1 MSHEA
6 APSPVRTWL
15 STLPALLVLLLAV
28 AQGTSEVVQA
38 RMLAVGEQTWPG
50 YSEIR
55 YDPKPPECDVDKIGA
70 DAKPKSADDAML
82 DDMFATPPAGGPAPD
97 GAAPAAPTPDAA
109 APPPADAVPPAIQPP
124 SPTAPVATDGTAGTP
139 AAAPPKG
146 ADDALLDDMFG
157 GAAATGPNTEAI
169 AAAKAAC
176 AAEHKRYDELQAMI
190 TPSLKAFRVMETTLS
205 AVTSVGRQSFEGW
218 LVLLIAICAA
228 TASALQGH
236 IGLRNVV
243 TVMDSRA
250 SNLAQLVVNVLVA
263 YSCVA
268 RYNLLV
274 DSGLDQGS
282 PTLALVWAAG
292 FIAMAGINAAL
303 IARPDPS
310 LKQGGSISHA
320 LLAVPLYCS
329 MGFFA
334 SVWFLG
340 FESYPAGVANYLDKI
355 TGQAGIYLQVGL
367 YVWAGMMLKRTR
379 VAHYL
384 FDAIRPW
391 GLAPELL
398 AVVVLI
404 LSAVP
409 TAYSGASGIW
419 VMAAGATVYDEM
431 RRSGA
436 RHRLALATTAV
447 SGSLGVVLSP
457 CLLVVI
463 VASLNKGVTTS
474 ELFEAGRWVFLLTAV
489 LFTIALIATRM
500 GKLTLASPA
509 KAVPAMLTESRKL
522 LPYVGILIA
531 TVVVFALFFDT
542 WLTEHTSA
550 LILLDVMLLIIVWD
564 GLTSSPEDDG
574 VGARLAGSTH
584 ETTIHIGALL
594 TLMAM
599 SVSFGAIVERADL
612 MTTFMQWM
620 SFNSPFETMMLFVCI
635 LVVIGMTMDPYG
647 AVILVSATLAH
658 VAADAHIGA
667 VHFWMTVL
675 VGFELG
681 YLTPPVAL
689 NQLLARSVVGE
700 QEDDTPADASFW
712 RRHEDTLLP
721 VTVMAVALLIV
732 AFVPLMMA

>member
-6 APSPVRTWL
+6 APSPFRTWL
-15 STLPALLVLLLAV
+15 STLPALAVLLLAV
-28 AQGTSEVVQA
+28 AQGTSEVIQA
-38 RMLAVGEQTWPG
+38 RMLALGEQSWPG
-50 YSEIR
+50 YSEVR
-55 YDPKPPECDVDKIGA
+55 FDPKAPECNADTIGAA
-70 DAKPKSADDAML
+70 DAKPKSADDA
-82 DDMFATPPAGGPAPD
+82 
-97 GAAPAAPTPDAA
+97 
-109 APPPADAVPPAIQPP
+109 
-124 SPTAPVATDGTAGTP
+124 
-139 AAAPPKG
+139 
-146 ADDALLDDMFG
+146 LLDDMFG
-157 GAAATGPNTEAI
+157 DAPGAGAPNAEAI
-169 AAAKAAC
+169 AAARAAC
-176 AAEHKRYDELQAMI
+176 VAEHARYDQLQAMI
-190 TPSLKAFRVMETTLS
+190 TPQLETFRVVETTLS
-205 AVTSVGRQSFEGW
+205 AITNVGRESFELW
-218 LVLLIAICAA
+218 LVLLIVICAA
-228 TASALQGH
+228 TATALQGH

-243 TVMDSRA
+243 TVMDSRV
-250 SNLAQLVVNVLVA
+250 SNLAQLGVNLLVA
-263 YSCVA
+263 GSCVA
-268 RYNLLV
+268 RYDLLQS
-274 DSGLDQGS
+274 SGVDQGS
-282 PTLALVWAAG
+282 PTLALVWALG
-292 FIAMAGINAAL
+292 FIVMAGINVAML
-303 IARPDPS
+303 ARPDPA
-310 LKQGGSISHA
+310 LKPGGSLSHA
-320 LLAVPLYCS
+320 LLAVPLYCT
-329 MGFFA
+329 MGA
-334 SVWFLG
+334 VGSLWFLG
-340 FESYPAGVANYLDKI
+340 FESYPAGLANYLDKI
-355 TGQAGIYLQVGL
+355 TGQAGLYLQVGL

-379 VAHYL
+379 LAHYL

-391 GLAPELL
+391 NLAPELL
-398 AVVVLI
+398 AAVVLI

-463 VASLNKGVTTS
+463 VASLNKGVTTT
-474 ELFEAGRWVFLLTAV
+474 ELFESGRWVFGLTAV
-489 LFTIALIATRM
+489 LFTAALILTRQ
-500 GKLTLASPA
+500 GKLTLESPT
-509 KAVPAMLTESRKL
+509 KAVPAMLSASRKL
-522 LPYVGILIA
+522 LPYVGILLA
-531 TVVVFALFFDT
+531 TVTVFALLFDT

-564 GLTSSPEDDG
+564 GVSSTPEDDG

-612 MTTFMQWM
+612 MSTLMEWM
-620 SFNSPFETMMLFVCI
+620 AFSTPIQTMMFFVCV
-635 LVVIGMTMDPYG
+635 LVIIGMLLDPYG

-658 VAADAHIGA
+658 VAEDAGIGA

-700 QEDDTPADASFW
+700 QEDDTPVGASFW

-721 VTVMAVALLIV
+721 VSVMAVALIIV
-732 AFVPLMMA
+732 AFGPLLVA